1 MSLPVVRPALTGAGL
16 SALLLGG
23 LTAVA
28 GPAAADPVPGTA
40 SNLGLCSSYLA
51 DRPAPLDPL
60 TGGPL
65 GGNARS
71 GVNLLIQR
79 YGAMLPDAPTS
90 PGDLYRDRA
99 QEHPDRPAQVECE
112 PRREL

>member
-1 MSLPVVRPALTGAGL
+1 MRLSALRPVLGTAGL
-16 SALLLGG
+16 SVLLLGG
-23 LTAVA
+23 LA

-51 DRPAPLDPL
+51 DRPAPLDPM
-60 TGGPL
+60 TGEQL

-79 YGAMLPDAPTS
+79 YGQLLPDAPTS

-99 QEHPDRPAQVECE
+99 QDHPDQPAEVECE